1 MATLYFYSLSKEK
14 ISAFKGSISEHKLVL
29 VSANNLK
36 KLT

>member
-14 ISAFKGSISEHKLVL
+14 ISAFKFSISELKLVL